1 MGVRVFRLD
10 RAKIMDNLK
19 RFAEEL
25 GRREEVLG
33 VVLFGSL
40 AKGEA
45 TIASDADILILL
57 KDSNLRFDERI
68 PYYLPS
74 GIGIGV
80 EVFPYT
86 LKEIKEALREGK
98 GSLVEIALNQ
108 GTILF
113 EKKAWLSL
121 LSHNTNMERE

>member
-1 MGVRVFRLD
+1 MGVKVFRLD
-10 RAKIMDNLK
+10 RAKIMVNLK

-25 GRREEVLG
+25 GERKEVLG

-40 AKGEA
+40 ARGEA
-45 TIASDADILILL
+45 TIASDADLLILL
-57 KDSNLRFDERI
+57 KDSPLRFDERI

-86 LKEIKEALREGK
+86 LEEAKEALTEGK
-98 GSLVEIALNQ
+98 GNLVETALNQ
-108 GTILF
+108 GTILY
-113 EKKAWLSL
+113 EKKNCFSL
-121 LSHNTNMERE
+121 LHREKTYLP